1 MLSSR
6 RHIKSTEKLQSF
18 FYKEIK
24 SWIFKYWKRCAKYEH
39 HKPGAPNVSRSISSQ
54 HVWTIFFYHLIPILR
69 MHKCFNF
76 HFGLNIYP
84 INITNHNIS
93 LKSLIMSM
101 LILGKTWVLIPGK
114 QLFVRD
120 GFPYLQSWIPL
131 IITQLITSRHVFCA
145 DKIRHDLKIL
155 WFS

>member
-1 MLSSR
+1 MFN
-6 RHIKSTEKLQSF
+6 IEKGTPNMSTTNRVPLIWADPF
-18 FYKEIK
+18 LPTCLDY
-24 SWIFKYWKRCAKYEH
+24 
-39 HKPGAPNVSRSISSQ
+39 
-54 HVWTIFFYHLIPILR
+54 FFYHLIPLLR

-76 HFGLNIYP
+76 HYGLNIYP

-93 LKSLIMSM
+93 LKSPIMSM

-131 IITQLITSRHVFCA
+131 IITQLMTSRHVFCA
-145 DKIRHDLKIL
+145 EIRHDLQIL